1 MLHLHSLFVCCSHPR
16 LLIGSTVMQ
25 YTGHKSGS
33 SANAIFICN
42 GTASAL
48 PDRQTGGQTE
58 VQLQEEADEQTGRQR
73 NRQTGMSAAR
83 TVICSVLVLQLA
95 HTVVN
100 LSGTSSARQTD
111 QQTDVHFIRL
121 LHFKGC
127 YYGHLTMQDNKR
139 MCSPS
144 SSADTYAQ
152 LAAAHPQPSQR
163 LQRSPK

>member
-1 MLHLHSLFVCCSHPR
+1 
-16 LLIGSTVMQ
+16 MQ
-25 YTGHKSGS
+25 YTGQKSGS

-73 NRQTGMSAAR
+73 NRQTSMSAAR

-111 QQTDVHFIRL
+111 RPTDRHAFHSFITFQRL
-121 LHFKGC
+121 LLWPFDHARQQA
-127 YYGHLTMQDNKR
+127 YVLTFFFSR
-139 MCSPS
+139 YIRSTCCGT
-144 SSADTYAQ
+144 SSAFTETPKKSKIGS
-152 LAAAHPQPSQR
+152 LALGSLMWPFANILHA
-163 LQRSPK
+163 